1 MTEFYGSEEDM
12 KAEDT
17 TEATGVDYVFWT
29 NDAAGGRG
37 GYFYRAV
44 GLGNFLQKIVDSGE
58 TPVGIR
64 VEVGSNNVEVIV
76 ADEFINNLKPISE
89 EV

>member
-12 KAEDT
+12 EAEGT
-17 TEATGVDYVFWT
+17 TEYIFWT
-29 NDAAGGRG
+29 NDAPGGRG

-64 VEVGSNNVEVIV
+64 IEAGSNNVEVIV
-76 ADEFINNLKPISE
+76 ADNIVNNLRGMTD

>member
-12 KAEDT
+12 EAEDT
-17 TEATGVDYVFWT
+17 TEATNVDYVFWA
-29 NDAAGGRG
+29 NDTGGGRG

-44 GLGNFLQKIVDSGE
+44 GLGDFLQTIVDSGE

-64 VEVGSNNVEVIV
+64 IEVGSNNIEVIV
-76 ADEFINNLKPISE
+76 EDNIINNLKPMFE
-89 EV
+89 EE

>member
-1 MTEFYGSEEDM
+1 M
-12 KAEDT
+12 EDT
-17 TEATGVDYVFWT
+17 ATEEPSGKDFVFWI
-29 NDAAGGRG
+29 NDATGGRG

-44 GLGNFLQKIVDSGE
+44 GLGDFLQKIVDSGE

-76 ADEFINNLKPISE
+76 ADDFINNLKPISE

>member
-1 MTEFYGSEEDM
+1 MSEFYGSEEDM
-12 KAEDT
+12 TAEDT
-17 TEATGVDYVFWT
+17 TEATNVDYVFWA
-29 NDAAGGRG
+29 NDAGGGRG

-44 GLGNFLQKIVDSGE
+44 GLGNFLQTLVDLGQ

-64 VEVGSNNVEVIV
+64 IEVGSNNVEVIV
-76 ADEFINNLKPISE
+76 EDSIINNLKPMFE

>member
-1 MTEFYGSEEDM
+1 MSENNT
-12 KAEDT
+12 EDT
-17 TEATGVDYVFWT
+17 NVDYVFWI
-29 NDAAGGRG
+29 NDAGGGRG

-44 GLGNFLQKIVDSGE
+44 GLGDFLQRIVDSGE

-76 ADEFINNLKPISE
+76 ADEFINNLKPLGE
-89 EV
+89 EI

>member
-1 MTEFYGSEEDM
+1 MSEFYGSEEDM
-12 KAEDT
+12 ISEEPSGKDF
-17 TEATGVDYVFWT
+17 VFWT
-29 NDAAGGRG
+29 NDAGGGRG

-44 GLGNFLQKIVDSGE
+44 GLGDFLQKIEDSGE

-64 VEVGSNNVEVIV
+64 IEVGSNNIEVIV
-76 ADEFINNLKPISE
+76 EDNIINNLKPMFE

>member
-1 MTEFYGSEEDM
+1 MEDV
-12 KAEDT
+12 T
-17 TEATGVDYVFWT
+17 TEETSGKDFVFWA

-37 GYFYRAV
+37 GYFYRAA
-44 GLGNFLQKIVDSGE
+44 GLGDFLQTLMFTGE

-64 VEVGSNNVEVIV
+64 IEMGSNNVEVIV
-76 ADEFINNLKPISE
+76 ADDFINSLKPISE

>member
-1 MTEFYGSEEDM
+1 MENM
-12 KAEDT
+12 T
-17 TEATGVDYVFWT
+17 TEEPSGKDFVFWV

-44 GLGNFLQKIVDSGE
+44 GLGDFLQTIVDSGE

-64 VEVGSNNVEVIV
+64 IEVGSNNIEVIV
-76 ADEFINNLKPISE
+76 EDNIINNLKPMFE
-89 EV
+89 EE

>member
-1 MTEFYGSEEDM
+1 MEDM
-12 KAEDT
+12 TNEEPSGKDF
-17 TEATGVDYVFWT
+17 VFWI
-29 NDAAGGRG
+29 NDAEGGRG

-64 VEVGSNNVEVIV
+64 IEVGSNNVEVIV
-76 ADEFINNLKPISE
+76 ADDLISNHELINSLKPISE
-89 EV
+89 EL